1 MKQAVFGLVAG
12 PLTWSIVA
20 LRNSLVLHSL
30 DQVPTQPSMRQT
42 LLRLCSTPKLV
53 VWPPDDQLTNTD

>member
-1 MKQAVFGLVAG
+1 MSQAVFGLVAG

-30 DQVPTQPSMRQT
+30 DQVPAPSQACVRRSCA
-42 LLRLCSTPKLV
+42 LLFDGRSAI
-53 VWPPDDQLTNTD
+53 